1 MKNTMEHRGYTGSVE
16 YSDEDGIFFGKVQ
29 FIRALISYEG
39 SNAEELRKDFHDG
52 VDDYLAMCKEK
63 NITPEQPFKGSF
75 NVRVGRDLHRQL
87 ALEAAR
93 RGVSLNSLVVRLLQG
108 EHGKSAKQGI
118 VQKFDDLD
126 ALE

>member
-1 MKNTMEHRGYTGSVE
+1 MKNTMEYKGYTGSVE

-39 SNAEELRKDFHDG
+39 SNAEALRKDFRDG

-75 NVRVGRDLHRQL
+75 NVRVGRDLHRQI
-87 ALEAAR
+87 ALEAVR
-93 RGVSLNSLVVRLLQG
+93 RGVSLNSL
-108 EHGKSAKQGI
+108 I
-118 VQKFDDLD
+118 VE
-126 ALE
+126 ALEKETHHAA

>member
-1 MKNTMEHRGYTGSVE
+1 MKNTMEYKGYTGSVE
-16 YSDEDGIFFGKVQ
+16 YSDEDGIFFGKAQ

-52 VDDYLAMCKEK
+52 VDDYLAMCEEK

-75 NVRVGRDLHRQL
+75 NVRVGRDLHRQI

-93 RGVSLNSLVVRLLQG
+93 RGVSLNSL
-108 EHGKSAKQGI
+108 I
-118 VQKFDDLD
+118 V
-126 ALE
+126 ATLEKETHQTP

>member
-1 MKNTMEHRGYTGSVE
+1 MQNTMELKGYTGSVE

-29 FIRALISYEG
+29 FIRVLISYEG
-39 SNAEELRKDFHDG
+39 SNAQEVRKDFHDG

-75 NVRVGRDLHRQL
+75 NVRVGRDLHRQI

-93 RGVSLNSLVVRLLQG
+93 R
-108 EHGKSAKQGI
+108 E
-118 VQKFDDLD
+118 F
-126 ALE
+126 E

>member
-1 MKNTMEHRGYTGSVE
+1 MKNTVEYKGYTGSVE

-75 NVRVGRDLHRQL
+75 NVRVGRDLHRQI
-87 ALEAAR
+87 ALEAVR
-93 RGVSLNSLVVRLLQG
+93 RGVSLNSL
-108 EHGKSAKQGI
+108 I
-118 VQKFDDLD
+118 VE
-126 ALE
+126 ALEKETHHTA

>member
-1 MKNTMEHRGYTGSVE
+1 MKNTMDFKGYTGSVE
-16 YSDEDGIFFGKVQ
+16 YSDDDGIFFGKVQ

-75 NVRVGRDLHRQL
+75 NVRVGRDLHRQI
-87 ALEAAR
+87 AIEAAR
-93 RGVSLNSLVVRLLQG
+93 RGVSLNSL
-108 EHGKSAKQGI
+108 I
-118 VQKFDDLD
+118 VA
-126 ALE
+126 ALEKETHHAA

>member
-1 MKNTMEHRGYTGSVE
+1 MKNTMEYKGYTGSVE

-39 SNAEELRKDFHDG
+39 SNAEELRKDFRDG

-75 NVRVGRDLHRQL
+75 NVRVGRDLHRQI

-93 RGVSLNSLVVRLLQG
+93 RGVSLNSL
-108 EHGKSAKQGI
+108 I
-118 VQKFDDLD
+118 VA
-126 ALE
+126 ALEKETRHAA

>member
-1 MKNTMEHRGYTGSVE
+1 MKNTMDFKGYTGSVE

-75 NVRVGRDLHRQL
+75 NVRVGRDLHRQI
-87 ALEAAR
+87 AIEAAR
-93 RGVSLNSLVVRLLQG
+93 RGVSLNSL
-108 EHGKSAKQGI
+108 I
-118 VQKFDDLD
+118 VT
-126 ALE
+126 ALEKETHHAA

>member
-1 MKNTMEHRGYTGSVE
+1 MKNTMEYKGYTGSVE

-52 VDDYLAMCKEK
+52 VDDYLAMCEEK

-75 NVRVGRDLHRQL
+75 NVRVGRDLHRQI

-93 RGVSLNSLVVRLLQG
+93 RGVSLNSL
-108 EHGKSAKQGI
+108 I
-118 VQKFDDLD
+118 VATLKKETHQTP
-126 ALE
+126 